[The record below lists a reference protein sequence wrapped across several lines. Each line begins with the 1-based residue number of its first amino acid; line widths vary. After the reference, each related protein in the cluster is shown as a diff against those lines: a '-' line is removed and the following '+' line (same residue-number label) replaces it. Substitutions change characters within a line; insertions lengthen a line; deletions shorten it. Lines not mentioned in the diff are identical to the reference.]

1 MLEHKQVEE
10 EIQARARAQKYEF
23 ESRMQD
29 EMIANME
36 LKANQKLLAQLRT
49 KQQEE
54 DLRQT
59 RDEFNRL
66 QEEANRMEKQM
77 KQDWQAQRRAQLE
90 EMETI
95 KH

>member
-1 MLEHKQVEE
+1 
-10 EIQARARAQKYEF
+10 
-23 ESRMQD
+23 
-29 EMIANME
+29 MIANME

-77 KQDWQAQRRAQLE
+77 K
-90 EMETI
+90 
-95 KH
+95 